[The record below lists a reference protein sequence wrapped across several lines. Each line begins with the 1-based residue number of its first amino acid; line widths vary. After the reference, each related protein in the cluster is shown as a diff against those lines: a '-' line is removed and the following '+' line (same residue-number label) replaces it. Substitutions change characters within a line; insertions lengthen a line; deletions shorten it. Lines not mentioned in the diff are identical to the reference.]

1 MMAESRSE
9 SSIISPTDIATD
21 TSSPEPGWRARLDLI
36 IARRG
41 ERSVATR
48 RRHRGPVYVQ
58 RPLYPERDG
67 TAHIMLLH
75 PPGGVVQGDEIA
87 FDIELEPSSRALVT
101 TPSAA
106 KLYRSPV
113 RASRQRARLRVGA
126 AAQMEWLPQET
137 IVFDGARAEN
147 SLDLDLACDA
157 RAIAWDIWTLGRPA
171 ANEAFNSG
179 HYDGRLCVRV
189 DDELRWHER
198 TLVPGAGES
207 AFQKARWGLNG
218 ARAMGTF
225 IAYRPE
231 GFDETVTADI
241 RRQCAEHDIAS
252 GVSAVDGLLIVRA
265 TAREARLLQA
275 HCHRLWQSLRP
286 LVLNKSAVVPRIW
299 AT

>member
-1 MMAESRSE
+1 M
-9 SSIISPTDIATD
+9 
-21 TSSPEPGWRARLDLI
+21 
-36 IARRG
+36 
-41 ERSVATR
+41 
-48 RRHRGPVYVQ
+48 Q

-113 RASRQRARLRVGA
+113 RASRQCARLRIGA

-157 RAIAWDIWTLGRPA
+157 RAITWDIWTLGRPA

-189 DDELRWHER
+189 DDELKWHER

-207 AFQKARWGLNG
+207 SFQKARWGLNG